1 MSVPANVA
9 GHHFLLFPL
18 IKKGILMHRCALLLC
33 ALMPGSIPAQLPM
46 PIPGPPLKL
55 PEAVRAAPGQLV
67 AVRPETE
74 AKAVWWHVPPGVQFD
89 VSEGGRKLLLVAN
102 TPGRYPLVAFVAT
115 ARDEGAVAETVLIVE
130 GAPPPPADDLLRKD
144 LLALAAAETGPER
157 SKQLKTLAALY
168 RQAAAFCRDEQ
179 LTSTKQLIDAI
190 AKAGDA
196 LLPAPTALR
205 AVRERVLHE
214 LRAANLP
221 TQDVPLTKELRD
233 KAAQIYGRASAA
245 LEESVK

>member
-1 MSVPANVA
+1 
-9 GHHFLLFPL
+9 
-18 IKKGILMHRCALLLC
+18 MHRCALLLC
-33 ALMPGSIPAQLPM
+33 ALMPAILLTQLPKST
-46 PIPGPPLKL
+46 PGPPLKL
-55 PEAVRAAPGQLV
+55 PDVVRAAPGQLV
-67 AVRPETE
+67 GVRPETE
-74 AKAVWWHVPPGVQFD
+74 AKSVWWHVPPGVQFD
-89 VSEGGRKLLLVAN
+89 CSEGGRKLLLVAN

-115 ARDEGAVAETVLIVE
+115 AKDEGAVAETVLIVE
-130 GAPPPPADDLLRKD
+130 GALPLSPDDALRKD
-144 LLALAAAETGPER
+144 LLTLAAAETGPER

-190 AKAGDA
+190 AKAGDT

-214 LRAANLP
+214 LHAANLP

-233 KAAQIYGRASAA
+233 KAAQIYSRASAA
-245 LEESVK
+245 LEESAK